1 MSNMEVDE
9 GTRVTGDLSAADRA
23 KQYLSRIKAV
33 TSGGTADG
41 KGNLEKNIADEIPSL
56 DSTYRAIK
64 NCRVHSLKCKKISGQ
79 GETKSFEYGSFHN
92 PGDTRMGLA
101 FCRSNFDP
109 CTLLCQNCET
119 KGPHK
124 VNGMKGKGETGDELM
139 RVFLLLD
146 QNFPAALPVS
156 GPGSCNGI
164 IWVEYG
170 SLKEIART
178 FVDVVAG
185 HGVRVGSLLLLG
197 SVSAIAEL
205 GTAGYAEDL
214 VRTAKY
220 LLDSLDG
227 KVQVRA
233 CPLIPT
239 ILPYGVVWRRCVHG
253 SRVGSMVFLRGSF
266 PDTSQSASCTIL

>member
-1 MSNMEVDE
+1 MN
-9 GTRVTGDLSAADRA
+9 
-23 KQYLSRIKAV
+23 
-33 TSGGTADG
+33 
-41 KGNLEKNIADEIPSL
+41 
-56 DSTYRAIK
+56 
-64 NCRVHSLKCKKISGQ
+64 
-79 GETKSFEYGSFHN
+79 
-92 PGDTRMGLA
+92 
-101 FCRSNFDP
+101 
-109 CTLLCQNCET
+109 
-119 KGPHK
+119 
-124 VNGMKGKGETGDELM
+124 GKGETGDELM
-139 RVFLLLD
+139 LVFLLVD

-156 GPGSCNGI
+156 GPGSCIGI
-164 IWVEYG
+164 VWVQYG

-178 FVDVVAG
+178 FVDVLAG

-205 GTAGYAEDL
+205 GAAGYADDL